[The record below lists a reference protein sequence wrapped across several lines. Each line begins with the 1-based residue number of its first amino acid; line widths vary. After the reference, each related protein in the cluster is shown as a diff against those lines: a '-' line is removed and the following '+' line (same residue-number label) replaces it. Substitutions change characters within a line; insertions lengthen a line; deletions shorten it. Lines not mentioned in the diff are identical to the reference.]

1 VQRSPEPEPPGTT
14 PGALDA
20 SAMLRPGLL
29 DGVGVLL
36 AGPPADA
43 GREALGYAVAGACSA
58 LGAALARC
66 AAPAAGASREDGESA
81 SENRHSSPE
90 DGEAASEEAVRT
102 ALGELGAIDVL
113 VIDAAGILEPGAEAG
128 SQADGAA
135 EMRLQTAAA
144 RALGDCLRSA
154 WTLTR
159 SVFNLAFVPGQ
170 KGGRLL
176 YLAPREGAGPHAGAA
191 LAGLE
196 NLARTLSIEWARYG
210 VTAVTIAPGRVTPA
224 GEVATLVAY
233 LASPAGAYFSG
244 CLLDL
249 RGTGSS
255 AAHPAE

>member
-1 VQRSPEPEPPGTT
+1 MQRSPEPEPPGST

-20 SAMLRPGLL
+20 SATLRPGLL

-43 GREALGYAVAGACSA
+43 GRGALGYAVAGACSA
-58 LGAALARC
+58 LGARLARC
-66 AAPAAGASREDGESA
+66 AAPAAGASHENGESA
-81 SENRHSSPE
+81 RENRHSSPE
-90 DGEAASEEAVRT
+90 DGEAASEEAVST
-102 ALGELGAIDVL
+102 ALEELGAIDVL
-113 VIDAAGILEPGAEAG
+113 VIDAAGILQTGAEAG
-128 SQADGAA
+128 SQTDGAA
-135 EMRLQTAAA
+135 EMRSQTAAG
-144 RALGDCLRSA
+144 ALGDCLRSA

-159 SVFNLAFVPGQ
+159 SVFNLAFEPGQ

-176 YLAPREGAGPHAGAA
+176 YLAPREGAGPHSGAA